1 MPSRAT
7 VAVSK
12 AEEVILKYGTRN
24 IGRAE
29 FFRKAVISSISN
41 NWQLKQIMGIDINI
55 TLSVN
60 SLHCRVTLRFKQVE
74 WLPYP
79 ITRRRSGVVAH
90 GSRLTA
96 HGSWLGDASDL
107 SPARAYFGLSI
118 GIASKLKYVSTLV
131 SLL

>member
-1 MPSRAT
+1 M
-7 VAVSK
+7 
-12 AEEVILKYGTRN
+12 
-24 IGRAE
+24 
-29 FFRKAVISSISN
+29 ISSISN

-60 SLHCRVTLRFKQVE
+60 SLQCRVTLRFKQVE

-90 GSRLTA
+90 GSR
-96 HGSWLGDASDL
+96 LGDASDL